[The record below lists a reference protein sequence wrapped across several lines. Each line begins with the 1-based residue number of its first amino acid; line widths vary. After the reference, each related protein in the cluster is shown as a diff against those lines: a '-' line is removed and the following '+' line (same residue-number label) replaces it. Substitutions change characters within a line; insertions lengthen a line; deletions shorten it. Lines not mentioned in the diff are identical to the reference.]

1 MIVTEAAESEKGWR
15 MKGLIFENCN
25 CQIICQGHISYRQL
39 CTHER
44 CLGHWAIHIDR
55 GQFNGVALDDLNIV
69 ILYDTPQLMISGGW
83 TEVLYIDE
91 RANEGQRRAIE
102 HILTGQAGGPWVVLS
117 RFVTKRLE
125 TRHLPIHF
133 EDQGRRK
140 RMWVEGYFDTAIEN
154 LRGQDGS
161 RDVLIENLFN
171 QIHGSPQVI
180 ASGETSYRDGEL
192 AASTKGTHA
201 LYSHFSWAGP

>member
-1 MIVTEAAESEKGWR
+1 MTEAAESEKGWR

-91 RANEGQRRAIE
+91 RANEGQPDAR
-102 HILTGQAGGPWVVLS
+102 
-117 RFVTKRLE
+117 
-125 TRHLPIHF
+125 
-133 EDQGRRK
+133 
-140 RMWVEGYFDTAIEN
+140 TA
-154 LRGQDGS
+154 
-161 RDVLIENLFN
+161 
-171 QIHGSPQVI
+171 
-180 ASGETSYRDGEL
+180 
-192 AASTKGTHA
+192 
-201 LYSHFSWAGP
+201 